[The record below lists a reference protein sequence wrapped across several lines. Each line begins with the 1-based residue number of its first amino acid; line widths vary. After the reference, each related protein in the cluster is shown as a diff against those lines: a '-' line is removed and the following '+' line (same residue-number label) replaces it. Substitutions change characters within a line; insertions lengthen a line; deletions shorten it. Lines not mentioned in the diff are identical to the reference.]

1 MELKHIK
8 ELMAVMS
15 RTGTK
20 RLKWKEGDFE
30 LILERPDLEPPPG
43 QYTEQYLASPGESFQ
58 AQVVNRADQ
67 TLLRGAEQSA
77 SRMTSTSTESSEPQ
91 QVDLNSKY
99 VTSPM
104 VGTFYAAPSPTDPIF
119 VKVGDKVEKN
129 TVVCIIE
136 AMKVMN
142 EIKANVSGTL
152 VEILMEPGQPVEFG
166 TKLFRIVESS

>member
-20 RLKWKEGDFE
+20 RLKWKESDFE
-30 LILERPDLEPPPG
+30 LILERPDLESPSG
-43 QYTEQYLASPGESFQ
+43 QYNEQYLASTSEGFQ
-58 AQVVNRADQ
+58 AQVTNRADQ

-77 SRMTSTSTESSEPQ
+77 SRMTSTEPTESQ
-91 QVDLNSKY
+91 QEDLNSKY

-104 VGTFYAAPSPTDPIF
+104 VGSFYAAPSPTDPTF

-142 EIKANVSGTL
+142 EIKANASGTL
-152 VEILMEPGQPVEFG
+152 AEILVEPGQPVEFG